1 MNLQKDKRI
10 FTKTKYIKPEMQ
22 RVVAYEVA
30 KFAEFFIFFSG
41 DQRPFR
47 CILNSWIFQKSKE
60 R

>member
-30 KFAEFFIFFSG
+30 KFAEFFIFFFR
-41 DQRPFR
+41 RPATV
-47 CILNSWIFQKSKE
+47 
-60 R
+60 